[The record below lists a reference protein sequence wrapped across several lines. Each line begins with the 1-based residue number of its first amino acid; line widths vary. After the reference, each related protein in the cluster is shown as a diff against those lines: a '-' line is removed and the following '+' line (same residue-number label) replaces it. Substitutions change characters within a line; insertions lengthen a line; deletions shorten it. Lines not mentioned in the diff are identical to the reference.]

1 MLPLDPSPPFGG
13 LKRDNMFSPLSSS
26 RPLFLLMYVGNTLIS
41 VTVAVNDPL
50 RPFSSALAMSQ
61 RREVTFLRCLYDVL
75 RVALRIPRIL
85 VRRASLRLLNLGLYR
100 SYVPTSTC
108 YQM

>member
-13 LKRDNMFSPLSSS
+13 LKRGNMFSPLSSS
-26 RPLFLLMYVGNTLIS
+26 RPLSLLMYVGNTLIS

-61 RREVTFLRCLYDVL
+61 RREVTFQRYLYDVL

-85 VRRASLRLLNLGLYR
+85 VRRASLRLLSLGLYR
-100 SYVPTSTC
+100 SYVLTSTY
-108 YQM
+108 YQL